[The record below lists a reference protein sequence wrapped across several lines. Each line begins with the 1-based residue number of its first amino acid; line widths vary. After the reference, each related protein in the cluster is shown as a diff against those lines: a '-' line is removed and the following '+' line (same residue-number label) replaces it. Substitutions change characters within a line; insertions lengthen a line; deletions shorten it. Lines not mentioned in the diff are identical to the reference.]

1 MGTLVDMNSTRLS
14 KRSQGCPLTDMFH
27 EVYDIFAGDFVAVGS
42 QVGET
47 YNLQV

>member
-1 MGTLVDMNSTRLS
+1 
-14 KRSQGCPLTDMFH
+14 MFH